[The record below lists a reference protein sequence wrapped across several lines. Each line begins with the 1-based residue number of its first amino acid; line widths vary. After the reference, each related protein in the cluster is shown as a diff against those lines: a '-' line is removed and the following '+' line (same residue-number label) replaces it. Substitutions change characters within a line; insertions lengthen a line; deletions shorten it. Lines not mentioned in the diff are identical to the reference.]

1 MRIEGIMSTLFWM
14 SGLVF
19 SGLRRAI
26 CAKRS
31 PVSIALKSI
40 KEVVE
45 TMFRLSDKGEKI
57 QQMFGAIAPRYDF
70 LNRLLSFGID
80 RRWRRRAVRLLKYRE
95 GSRILDVATGTGDVA
110 LEIARSTPASVKITG
125 ADFCRE
131 MVELGEVKISASPY
145 AGRIDF
151 KVAPCEDLP
160 FADNTFDSI
169 TIAFGIRNVVDR
181 KLGLAEMWRVLSP
194 GGRIIILEFST
205 PRSMLFRQIY
215 YFYFRRL
222 LPVVGGLFSRYNA
235 YKYLPDSVI
244 EFPSHKEFS
253 LMLSEAGFR
262 NIHIR
267 ELTFGIAT
275 IYIGEKE

>member
-1 MRIEGIMSTLFWM
+1 
-14 SGLVF
+14 
-19 SGLRRAI
+19 
-26 CAKRS
+26 
-31 PVSIALKSI
+31 
-40 KEVVE
+40 
-45 TMFRLSDKGEKI
+45 MFRLSDKGEKI

-80 RRWRRRAVRLLKYRE
+80 RRWRKKAVRLLKYRE

-110 LEIARSTPASVKITG
+110 LEIARSTPDSVKITG

-131 MVELGEVKISASPY
+131 MVELGEIKVSVSPY

-160 FADNTFDSI
+160 FADNTFDSV

-181 KLGLAEMWRVLSP
+181 KLGLAEMWRVLRP
-194 GGRIIILEFST
+194 GGRMIILEFST

-244 EFPSHKEFS
+244 EFPSHEEFS
-253 LMLSEAGFR
+253 RMISEAGFH
-262 NIHIR
+262 NIHIK
-267 ELTFGIAT
+267 ELTFGIAS

>member
-1 MRIEGIMSTLFWM
+1 
-14 SGLVF
+14 
-19 SGLRRAI
+19 
-26 CAKRS
+26 
-31 PVSIALKSI
+31 
-40 KEVVE
+40 
-45 TMFRLSDKGEKI
+45 MFRLSDKGERI

-80 RRWRRRAVRLLKYRE
+80 RRWRTKAVRLLKYRE

-110 LEIARSTPASVKITG
+110 LEIALRTPDSVKITG

-131 MVELGEVKISASPY
+131 MIELGVVKVAASPF
-145 AGRIDF
+145 AGRIDL

-160 FADNTFDSI
+160 FANDTFDSI

-181 KLGLAEMWRVLSP
+181 KLGLAEMWRVLRP
-194 GGRIIILEFST
+194 GGRMIILEFST
-205 PRSMLFRQIY
+205 PRSLLFRQLY

-235 YKYLPDSVI
+235 YKYLPDSVL
-244 EFPSHKEFS
+244 EFPSQEEFS
-253 LMLSEAGFR
+253 RMIAEAGFR
-262 NIHIR
+262 NLHLH

-275 IYIGEKE
+275 IYVGEKE

>member
-1 MRIEGIMSTLFWM
+1 
-14 SGLVF
+14 
-19 SGLRRAI
+19 
-26 CAKRS
+26 
-31 PVSIALKSI
+31 
-40 KEVVE
+40 
-45 TMFRLSDKGEKI
+45 MFRLSDKGEKI

-80 RRWRRRAVRLLKYRE
+80 RRWRTKAVRLLKYRE

-110 LEIARSTPASVKITG
+110 LEIALRTPDSVKITG

-131 MVELGEVKISASPY
+131 MVELGAAKVAASPY
-145 AGRIDF
+145 ADRIDL

-181 KLGLAEMWRVLSP
+181 RLGLAEMWRVLRP
-194 GGRIIILEFST
+194 GGRMVILEFST
-205 PRSMLFRQIY
+205 PRSHLFRQLY

-222 LPVVGGLFSRYNA
+222 LPIVGGLFSRYNA
-235 YKYLPDSVI
+235 YKYLPDSVL
-244 EFPSHKEFS
+244 EFPSQEEFS
-253 LMLSEAGFR
+253 RMLADAGFR
-262 NIHIR
+262 NIHLH

-275 IYIGEKE
+275 IYVGEKV

>member
-1 MRIEGIMSTLFWM
+1 
-14 SGLVF
+14 
-19 SGLRRAI
+19 
-26 CAKRS
+26 
-31 PVSIALKSI
+31 
-40 KEVVE
+40 
-45 TMFRLSDKGEKI
+45 MFRLSDKGEKI

-80 RRWRRRAVRLLKYRE
+80 RRWRTKAVRLLKYRE

-110 LEIARSTPASVKITG
+110 LEIALRTPDSVKIIG

-131 MVELGEVKISASPY
+131 MIDLGIVKVAASPY
-145 AGRIDF
+145 AGRIEL

-160 FADNTFDSI
+160 FANDTFDSI

-181 KLGLAEMWRVLSP
+181 KLGLAEMWRVLRP
-194 GGRIIILEFST
+194 GGRMIILEFST
-205 PRSMLFRQIY
+205 PRSLLFRQLY

-235 YKYLPDSVI
+235 YKYLPDSVL
-244 EFPSHKEFS
+244 EFPSQEEFS
-253 LMLSEAGFR
+253 RMIADAGFR
-262 NIHIR
+262 NLHLH

-275 IYIGEKE
+275 IYVGEKE

>member
-1 MRIEGIMSTLFWM
+1 
-14 SGLVF
+14 
-19 SGLRRAI
+19 
-26 CAKRS
+26 
-31 PVSIALKSI
+31 
-40 KEVVE
+40 
-45 TMFRLSDKGEKI
+45 MFRLSDKGEKI
-57 QQMFGAIAPRYDF
+57 QRMFGAIAPRYDF
-70 LNRLLSFGID
+70 LNRLLSFGVD
-80 RRWRRRAVRLLKYRE
+80 RRWRKKAVRLLKYRE

-110 LEIARSTPASVKITG
+110 LEIARSTPSSVKITG

-131 MVELGEVKISASPY
+131 MVELGEQKVAVSPY

-160 FADNTFDSI
+160 FAADTFDSI

-181 KLGLAEMWRVLSP
+181 KLGLAEMWRVLKP
-194 GGRIIILEFST
+194 GGRMIILEFST
-205 PRSMLFRQIY
+205 PRSLLFRQIY

-235 YKYLPDSVI
+235 YKYLPDSVL
-244 EFPSHKEFS
+244 EFPSHEEFS
-253 LMLSEAGFR
+253 RLISEAGFR
-262 NIHIR
+262 NIHLK